1 MVVLFFELLCFA
13 SCAFLIYVFVQLWR
27 EEKQSRAVMRPTSQ
41 AGRPQLRLV
50 RSQRRPASLS
60 KSTSGWQGQRG
71 ISGAA
76 VALLVIGLHPWAAHC
91 QEKPTSAKASE
102 ERERVLLERIDR
114 LERRLAELEARMV
127 DKASINASS
136 EPSITPRTSQAAH
149 AATAAGSSPGSDQ
162 SPDNPANN
170 AAASADWLKAD
181 ATQKQ
186 VVGQVASAR

>member
-13 SCAFLIYVFVQLWR
+13 SCAFLICVFVQLWR

-60 KSTSGWQGQRG
+60 ESTSGWQGQRG

-76 VALLVIGLHPWAAHC
+76 VALLVTGLHPWAAHC

-136 EPSITPRTSQAAH
+136 EPSITPRSEEHTSEL
-149 AATAAGSSPGSDQ
+149 Q
-162 SPDNPANN
+162 SQSNLVCRLLLEKKKKIEKNKKN
-170 AAASADWLKAD
+170 FRILNSVHI
-181 ATQKQ
+181 T
-186 VVGQVASAR
+186 